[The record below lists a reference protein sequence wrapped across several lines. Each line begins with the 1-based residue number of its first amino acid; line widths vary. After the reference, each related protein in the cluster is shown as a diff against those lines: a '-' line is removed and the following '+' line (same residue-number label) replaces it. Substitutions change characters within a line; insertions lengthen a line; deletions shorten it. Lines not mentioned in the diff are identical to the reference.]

1 MSKINGLF
9 IAGGGP
15 SPRDRG
21 HVPLKGGIFLTPFLK
36 PKKKYF
42 KMYIIFLELPTIML
56 RFMTVKIR
64 QRLNN
69 VGREPKLSNQI
80 FMEKIK

>member
-21 HVPLKGGIFLTPFLK
+21 HVPLKVDLFDA
-36 PKKKYF
+36 
-42 KMYIIFLELPTIML
+42 LP
-56 RFMTVKIR
+56 
-64 QRLNN
+64 
-69 VGREPKLSNQI
+69 
-80 FMEKIK
+80 